1 MALEA
6 ISRIEPKRRN
16 FPSLGLSAGVGA
28 AVGTGLR
35 YIVPTKAELQSAD
48 SFISSAAM
56 NARGAN
62 RSILKYGGIG
72 ALAALGLALIIRAF
86 NPQHKQDTGIE
97 YTKLGALIDAP
108 DYACEIMW
116 YGE

>member
-1 MALEA
+1 MELKAV
-6 ISRIEPKRRN
+6 STVEPKRRVM
-16 FPSLGLSAGVGA
+16 PALGASA
-28 AVGTGLR
+28 AVGAVVGSGLR
-35 YIVPTKAELQSAD
+35 YIMPLKNELSAD
-48 SFISSAAM
+48 SFVSSAKM
-56 NARGAN
+56 NARAAE

-72 ALAALGLALIIRAF
+72 ALAASAITLLAKAYKSPSE
-86 NPQHKQDTGIE
+86 NDANVE